1 MNTSKEEF
9 LSALLDDEAGDFERR
24 RLLNELKHDDELGQ
38 TLSRYA
44 LIGDVMRAGQG
55 QRISSGVSLLD
66 RIHDEL
72 DDEPTYNEV
81 AVEMLSGKPAV
92 AELSTSRNGWG
103 VAIAATIAA
112 VAMGGMLFVQ
122 HPDRNDRL
130 AVAEAPTA
138 PTAQSVA
145 ALPSNETTTQV
156 AVTTEADT
164 DTRIRQIG
172 RIDSQ
177 TRDILKQYV
186 AQHVK
191 YASTTAIAPS
201 IRAVSYG
208 NEH

>member
-1 MNTSKEEF
+1 MNTSKNEF

-24 RLLNELKHDDELGQ
+24 RLLDELKKDDELGQ

-44 LIGDVMRAGQG
+44 LIGETMRAGQG
-55 QRISSGVSLLD
+55 QKTSQGVSLLA
-66 RIHDEL
+66 RVHAEL
-72 DDEPTYNEV
+72 EDEPVYGESV
-81 AVEMLSGKPAV
+81 VEMPVEQPVKA
-92 AELSTSRNGWG
+92 RNGWG

-112 VAMGGMLFVQ
+112 VAMGGMLFMQQPERAGEQMVASSVSATPVQ
-122 HPDRNDRL
+122 
-130 AVAEAPTA
+130 AVASLPVTGVEA
-138 PTAQSVA
+138 
-145 ALPSNETTTQV
+145 V
-156 AVTTEADT
+156 AVVAEVDT